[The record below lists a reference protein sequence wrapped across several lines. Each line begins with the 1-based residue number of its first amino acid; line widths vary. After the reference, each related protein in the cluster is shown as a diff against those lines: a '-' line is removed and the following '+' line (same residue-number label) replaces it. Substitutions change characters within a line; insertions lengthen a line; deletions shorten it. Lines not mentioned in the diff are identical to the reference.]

1 MTNRLRSTS
10 EWFFCR
16 RAVTRAGA
24 ESLLAAELLARG
36 LQGFA
41 QGGLDTPRI
50 TRQLRVRLQD
60 AKYTTSSAKIAPSVG
75 LVTIPVE
82 NSGDFKAGL
91 KVVLDIED
99 DRHIQESSIVISIPD
114 HNNIVVGGLVH
125 SHDGTKEPFPVV
137 QPGEKGILI
146 AEWNEYTPTSGID
159 IAVTSNL
166 TTIA

>member
-1 MTNRLRSTS
+1 
-10 EWFFCR
+10 
-16 RAVTRAGA
+16 
-24 ESLLAAELLARG
+24 
-36 LQGFA
+36 
-41 QGGLDTPRI
+41 
-50 TRQLRVRLQD
+50 VRLQD